1 MVRAIKMMLAAV
13 TRVSAREDF
22 AVRTYPQRRKKKE
35 KKKKESLFAGGR
47 LRCQG
52 FCDIFLYH

>member
-1 MVRAIKMMLAAV
+1 MVRTIKMMLAAL
-13 TRVSAREDF
+13 
-22 AVRTYPQRRKKKE
+22 RTYPQRRKKKE

-52 FCDIFLYH
+52 FCDIFLYQ

>member
-1 MVRAIKMMLAAV
+1 MMLAAV
-13 TRVSAREDF
+13 TRVSAREGF

-52 FCDIFLYH
+52 FCDIFLYR